1 MADTIWI
8 AATLIA
14 WSPVSCSPAAGSLGM
29 PGRLGMAGRCGRL
42 LEILGSSGRATFAI
56 LGSAQVPS
64 IWNSW
69 VAALDS
75 GLLST
80 HCARKVP
87 RPMAGLIAVATS
99 AAVPAL
105 ISGTTTTRRFCVSWT
120 MSAEPS
126 ISAAAFTPF
135 ICRLLVL
142 AVPFAILASPRM
154 KSKAKPWLNTSR
166 KSSVSRR
173 GSACRLSTPS
183 SLARPGSALRNWPDS
198 TFTPSWPP
206 RLG

>member
-1 MADTIWI
+1 M
-8 AATLIA
+8 
-14 WSPVSCSPAAGSLGM
+14 
-29 PGRLGMAGRCGRL
+29 
-42 LEILGSSGRATFAI
+42 
-56 LGSAQVPS
+56 
-64 IWNSW
+64 WNSC
-69 VAALDS
+69 VAAAIS

-80 HCARKVP
+80 ICARKVP

-105 ISGTTTTRRFCVSWT
+105 ISGTTTTRRFCVSRA

-126 ISAAAFTPF
+126 ISTAALTPF

-142 AVPFAILASPRM
+142 ATPWLILASPRR
-154 KSKAKPWLNTSR
+154 KSKAKPWLKTSR

-183 SLARPGSALRNWPDS
+183 SLAMPGSALRNWPDLDVDLQLAAQARVVEREGRAAPGDLA
-198 TFTPSWPP
+198 FEPAAAAPHHVLHAEA
-206 RLG
+206 R